1 MQKLIQEEQAR
12 TEKFSQGFVIALVL
26 LVAFLSIFRVILA
39 NRLIES
45 SESLRSLDLKIT
57 RLTAQNEQLDENL
70 RGKESLSV
78 VADNAQKAGFVK
90 ISRLT
95 FVQSPADVALQTG
108 ALSAF
113 R

>member
-1 MQKLIQEEQAR
+1 MR
-12 TEKFSQGFVIALVL
+12 TERFSQGFVIALIL

-45 SESLRSLDLKIT
+45 SESLRNLDLKIT
-57 RLTAQNEQLDENL
+57 QLTAENEQLGQTL
-70 RGKESLSV
+70 RDKESLSV
-78 VADNAQKAGFVK
+78 LAPDAQQAGFVRTAK
-90 ISRLT
+90 LT

-108 ALSAF
+108 ALSAL